1 MKPGRKKGDDLAAL
15 VEAHMQSQANPERV
29 GCPTLETL
37 ETFLRG
43 KLNREV
49 MEALYDHLPH
59 CRECLLELKTLSDI
73 RREKTRKAKRKR

>member
-1 MKPGRKKGDDLAAL
+1 MKPGRKRDDDLAAL

-49 MEALYDHLPH
+49 MEALYDHLPQ
-59 CRECLLELKTLSDI
+59 CRECLIELKTLSHI
-73 RREKTRKAKRKR
+73 LREETRKVRRRR